1 MQKWEIASKTSI
13 YNTVFLGNLI
23 RVIYFQRHL
32 EDRLRRHAKAFKA
45 ILVAGAR
52 QVGKSTLLHH
62 IFPDIR
68 QIVFDPVQDL
78 YGARSDPDQFL
89 ETFGSPL
96 ILDEVQYAPELL
108 SALKRRMDRF
118 DAVGQYFLTGS
129 QNLAVLR
136 NISESLAGRVG
147 ILRLDGLTPA
157 EQVGEA
163 TAAGWLRSYLNDPND
178 FLAGVTEIQTLP
190 MGKSL
195 CEYLWRGELPA
206 LLAFANEDIPAY
218 MSSYVQT
225 YVERDI
231 RMMAD
236 FSDLAQFGRF
246 LRLCGALTGQEIF
259 QAQLGR
265 ELGINPKTARNWLN
279 LLIYSYQWIELP
291 AFSNNAIKKL
301 SGKPKGHLQDSGLA
315 CYLNSIASPESL
327 LTNPVFGNIF
337 ESWGVGWI
345 HRQVQRLPLAP
356 IIYHW
361 RTQNGAE
368 VDAVLDYNGMLF
380 PVEFKAATKLSKHDT
395 RGIQA
400 FRKTYKN
407 AVPGVI
413 VYGGDQAYCLS
424 EHAVA
429 IPWNTA

>member
-1 MQKWEIASKTSI
+1 MS
-13 YNTVFLGNLI
+13 YLN
-23 RVIYFQRHL
+23 RHL
-32 EDRLRRHAKAFKA
+32 ESRLTRYSKSFKTV
-45 ILVAGAR
+45 LVGGAR

-62 IFPDIR
+62 VFPNIR

-89 ETFGSPL
+89 DTFGSPL
-96 ILDEVQYAPELL
+96 ILDEVQYAPALL
-108 SALKRRMDRF
+108 PALKRRVDQS
-118 DAVGQYFLTGS
+118 DAKGQYFLTGS

-147 ILRLDGLTPA
+147 ILQIDGLTPA
-157 EQVGEA
+157 EQIGRADEPS
-163 TAAGWLRSYLNDPND
+163 WLASYLNNP
-178 FLAGVTEIQTLP
+178 TEFAENASRVQTLQIK
-190 MGKSL
+190 KSL

-206 LLAFANEDIPAY
+206 VVSLENEDIPAY

-236 FSDLAQFGRF
+236 LSDIAQFGRF
-246 LRLCGALTGQEIF
+246 IRLCGSLTGQEIV
-259 QAQLGR
+259 QSQLGR

-279 LLIYSYQWIELP
+279 LLAWSYQWIEIP
-291 AFSNNAIKKL
+291 AYSGNAVKKI
-301 SGKPKGHLQDSGLA
+301 SSKPKGHLQDSGLA
-315 CYLNSIASPESL
+315 CYLNRIPSPESL
-327 LTNPVFGNIF
+327 LSSPAFGRIF

-345 HRQVQRLPLAP
+345 HRQIQRLSLAP
-356 IIYHW
+356 ALYHW

-368 VDAVLDYNGMLF
+368 ADVVLDYNGILF
-380 PVEFKAATKLSKHDT
+380 PVEFKASSQLSKHDT

-400 FRKTYKN
+400 FRNTYPN
-407 AVPGVI
+407 TAPGVI
-413 VYGGDQAYCLS
+413 LYGGHVPYRIS

-429 IPWNTA
+429 IPWTAA